1 MTKRLVKW
9 VGYKHMAPKYA
20 DAFAAGASIQLATFE
35 HYRGLEF
42 SRRDEKEGAVHYHV
56 DHTFQPAD
64 NPGWQAMQP
73 VIDEAVAATGMTVQ
87 MQDVTVITNLP
98 PAYLFCCSWEPDQQ
112 LIAEG
117 MAVFEIAD
125 LRIFGKRLRQ
135 DNRRQLG
142 RMHVGEVTYVAR
154 EGNPFAGETPP
165 QGPFYKDPKF
175 TSENELRLVFE
186 AAPDPPPEPVIR
198 VASPLAA
205 RLVRRIA

>member
-9 VGYKHMAPKYA
+9 VGYKHIDPKYA
-20 DAFAAGASIQLATFE
+20 DAFAGGASIQLATFE
-35 HYRGLEF
+35 HYRKLEF
-42 SRRDEKEGAVHYHV
+42 ARRDDLEGAVRYEI
-56 DHTFQPAD
+56 DHTNHFED
-64 NPGWQAMQP
+64 NPGWQAVQP
-73 VIDEAVAATGMTVQ
+73 IIDELGGAAGMEVQ
-87 MQDVTVITNLP
+87 LQDVTVITNLP

-125 LRIFGKRLRQ
+125 LRAFGKRLRR

-154 EGNPFAGETPP
+154 EGNPFAGQIPP

-175 TSENELRLVFE
+175 SSENELRLVFE

-198 VASPLAA
+198 IASPLAA